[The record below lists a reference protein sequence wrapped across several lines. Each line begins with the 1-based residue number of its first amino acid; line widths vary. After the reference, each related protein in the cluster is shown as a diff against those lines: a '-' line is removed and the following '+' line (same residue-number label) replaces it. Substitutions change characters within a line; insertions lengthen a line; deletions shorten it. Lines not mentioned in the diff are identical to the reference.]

1 MALAAQEKD
10 LLLTVLTDALK
21 ESRAVA
27 QVLSAQ
33 VAHLT
38 ALRSA
43 LTKALKESMA
53 ATRQRIAK
61 KEPNSA

>member
-10 LLLTVLTDALK
+10 LLLTALTDALK